1 MEESTEIKKFPTYK
15 DHLNK
20 TFLEELNYKL
30 WSTKGTRFKAS
41 KRLLTQ
47 NDLSNKAIA
56 FLSAYLI
63 ILGLLSVYRVTG
75 GTEISSNLIA
85 FGSTTLS
92 ILLLAFSQMEAA
104 QDFKIKAMN
113 FQDCALKVS
122 AIYDKLRIEKTLV
135 KPDEGQKVTIC
146 KELSKQYQDIL
157 ENYPNHEHIDY
168 KIFRSE
174 HAEYF
179 ELSKWAVFKT
189 KARYYLQVKL
199 LYHSLIVIPPTVM
212 IISIIKTS
220 T

>member
-1 MEESTEIKKFPTYK
+1 
-15 DHLNK
+15 
-20 TFLEELNYKL
+20 
-30 WSTKGTRFKAS
+30 
-41 KRLLTQ
+41 
-47 NDLSNKAIA
+47 
-56 FLSAYLI
+56 
-63 ILGLLSVYRVTG
+63 
-75 GTEISSNLIA
+75 
-85 FGSTTLS
+85 
-92 ILLLAFSQMEAA
+92 MEAA